1 MPKWGRARAFR
12 TLQIVF
18 RTMSHINHYN
28 MGVHLVAIA
37 TLSARSFFC
46 GQQKKTQAAQAG
58 RSLQNAETICVVPDA
73 EPQPEGNKVKD
84 DETTT
89 VARPSFTHTRTRV

>member
-37 TLSARSFFC
+37 TLSAVRSFSFE
-46 GQQKKTQAAQAG
+46 KKEIAQAG
-58 RSLQNAETICVVPDA
+58 RSLQNAETICVSLSLRA
-73 EPQPEGNKVKD
+73 TK
-84 DETTT
+84 
-89 VARPSFTHTRTRV
+89 